1 MKLVID
7 AAEYNAATDRI
18 SSALQTLR
26 DEMVRE
32 ICNNQFNKAAY
43 WLVFLGASKTAV
55 FNYKT

>member
-32 ICNNQFNKAAY
+32 ICNN
-43 WLVFLGASKTAV
+43 
-55 FNYKT
+55 